1 MATRATAT
9 ITMSMREADRLK
21 VVQAVVDRMLRVGP
35 AAERIGVTPRQLERL
50 LIRYEEEG
58 PAGLTSR
65 KRGRPSNHQLPPGV
79 AEHAMELVRD
89 RYIDFGPTL
98 AREKLV
104 ERHGITLGLETVRR
118 LMIAAGLWK
127 PRRQRA
133 AQIHQPRN
141 RRACVGEL
149 IQIDGSDHAW
159 FEDRA
164 EACTL
169 LVYIDDATSRLM
181 QLHFVPTESSFA
193 YFEATRAYLERHGKP
208 VAFYSD
214 KAAVFRNAHESTESG
229 RGVTQFGRVLY
240 ELNIDSWCANSS
252 QAKGRVERANLTLQ
266 DRLVKELRLRGIS
279 SREAANA
286 YAPGFV
292 ADFNRRFGKTP
303 KSDFDAHR
311 PVRADEDL
319 DLIFTW
325 RVQRKVSNSLTLQH
339 DRVRYLLPDTPDN
352 RKLIHR
358 YIEVFE
364 YPDGRI
370 ELRDDDSSLAYERYD
385 KLPFIDAGAIVE
397 NKRLGHALR
406 VAQLIQAQ
414 RDDRRSQSMPSR
426 TNSGAKP
433 RPKRAEAGKKRPS
446 KFTQDDMHAAVQRR
460 AA

>member
-1 MATRATAT
+1 MVTRATAT

-21 VVQAVVDRMLRVGP
+21 VVQAVMDRMLRVDT
-35 AAERIGVTPRQLERL
+35 AAKWIGVTPRHLERL
-50 LIRYEEEG
+50 LIRYREEG

-65 KRGRPSNHQLPPGV
+65 KRGKPSNHQLPPGL
-79 AEHAMELVRD
+79 AEHAMEIVRD
-89 RYIDFGPTL
+89 RYGDFGPTL

-118 LMIAAGLWK
+118 LMVAAGLWK

-181 QLHFVPTESSFA
+181 QLHFVPTESTFA
-193 YFEATRAYLERHGKP
+193 YFEATRAYLDRHGKP

-214 KAAVFRNAHESTESG
+214 KAAVFRTTQESIESG

-279 SREAANA
+279 SQKAANA
-286 YAPGFV
+286 YAPRFV
-292 ADFNRRFGKTP
+292 ADFNKRFAKPPT
-303 KSDFDAHR
+303 SEFDAHR
-311 PVRADEDL
+311 PVRDDEDL

-325 RVQRKVSNSLTLQH
+325 RLPRKVSLSLTLQH
-339 DRVRYLLPDTPDN
+339 DRVRYLLPDSRTRQTPESSFIATSTSSSTQMAASSCAPMAQAWPTSATTSCPSSTPARSSRTSD
-352 RKLIHR
+352 LAM
-358 YIEVFE
+358 
-364 YPDGRI
+364 PCG
-370 ELRDDDSSLAYERYD
+370 LRRSFSRNAM
-385 KLPFIDAGAIVE
+385 IDAPRACPRGRTPERSRAP
-397 NKRLGHALR
+397 NT
-406 VAQLIQAQ
+406 
-414 RDDRRSQSMPSR
+414 RRSARRDPANSR
-426 TNSGAKP
+426 WT
-433 RPKRAEAGKKRPS
+433 
-446 KFTQDDMHAAVQRR
+446 T
-460 AA
+460 

>member
-1 MATRATAT
+1 MATRTTAT

-35 AAERIGVTPRQLERL
+35 AAKRLGITPRQLERL
-50 LIRYEEEG
+50 LIRYKEEG

-65 KRGRPSNHQLPPGV
+65 KRGKPSNHQLPSGV
-79 AEHAMELVRD
+79 AERAMKLVRD

-98 AREKLV
+98 AREKLI

-118 LMIAAGLWK
+118 LMVAAGFWK
-127 PRRQRA
+127 PRRQRD

-141 RRACVGEL
+141 RRACLGEL

-181 QLHFVPTESSFA
+181 QLHFVPTESTFA

-214 KAAVFRNAHESTESG
+214 KASVFRSTQESIESG

-266 DRLVKELRLRGIS
+266 DRLVKELRLRGIC

-286 YAPGFV
+286 YAPRFV
-292 ADFNRRFGKTP
+292 ADFNKRFAKAP
-303 KSDFDAHR
+303 KSDFNAHR
-311 PVRADEDL
+311 PVRTDEDL

-325 RVQRKVSNSLTLQH
+325 RVPRKVSMSLTLQH
-339 DRVRYLLPDTPDN
+339 DRVRYLLPDTPES

-358 YIEVFE
+358 YIDVFE

-370 ELRDDDSSLAYERYD
+370 ELRADGLSLAYVRYD

-397 NKRLGHALR
+397 NKRLGHALK

-414 RDDRRSQSMPSR
+414 RDDRRSGTRPSR

-433 RPKRAEAGKKRPS
+433 QPRRAQTGKRRPHE
-446 KFTQDDMHAAVQRR
+446 FTVEDLHAAVRAR